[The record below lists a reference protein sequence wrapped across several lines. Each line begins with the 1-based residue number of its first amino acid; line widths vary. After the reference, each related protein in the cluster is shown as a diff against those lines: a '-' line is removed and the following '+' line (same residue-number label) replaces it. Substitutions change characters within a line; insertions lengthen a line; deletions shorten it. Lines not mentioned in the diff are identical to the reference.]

1 MLEALILFESL
12 ANSMWFETTAF
23 VVLLNKVHLF
33 REKLASGM
41 SPIRKYFPEYRGKS
55 TDIKTAE
62 EFFANKFRNVFPDR
76 GRQFNVHYINATDTD
91 STKKTLESIQE
102 MIVQHNLYDIV
113 PCQYSRPAGRARYGL
128 CSLKVC
134 WCC

>member
-1 MLEALILFESL
+1 
-12 ANSMWFETTAF
+12 MWFETTAF

-76 GRQFNVHYINATDTD
+76 GRQFHVHYINATDTD

-102 MIVQHNLYDIV
+102 MIVHHNLYDISTFRV
-113 PCQYSRPAGRARYGL
+113 NTVDRQEGL
-128 CSLKVC
+128 GMIFALLKSVSVAKLF
-134 WCC
+134 